1 MLVIN
6 YYYKLNK
13 KIRNIGKEFN
23 LEIKEI
29 QKKKDLHY
37 INYLQLYLY
46 LYNYTYNILINT
58 LY

>member
-29 QKKKDLHY
+29 QKKREL
-37 INYLQLYLY
+37 NALY
-46 LYNYTYNILINT
+46 
-58 LY
+58 